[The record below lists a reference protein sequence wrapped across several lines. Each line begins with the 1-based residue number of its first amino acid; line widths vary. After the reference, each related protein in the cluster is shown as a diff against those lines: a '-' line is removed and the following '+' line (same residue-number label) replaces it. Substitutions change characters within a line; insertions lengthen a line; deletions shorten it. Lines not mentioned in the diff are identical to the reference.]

1 MIAFGSFTQTIVS
14 TNGGSGSI
22 SVSYPSGIIAGD
34 ALVLCIINT
43 NPFSQSTPTGW
54 SAPVQSN
61 PTVNG
66 NLAAYVWEKTALGTE
81 SGTVSSTLGT
91 GSTGSSGIGVMLRY
105 TKTLTTGPFGTT
117 ISTNSGATNSTSS
130 TAAGTLSP
138 APGPTDLVVRF
149 YTFAQNTAATGLTMT
164 NPGGT
169 WTTRGNLVSVG
180 TSSIFANG
188 LVFAD
193 KVAGTDNQTVSTNS
207 QTGSW
212 MVIDIDLKAA
222 PPVQERNFLNQAMVR
237 ASCR

>member
-1 MIAFGSFTQTIVS
+1 MIAFRSFTQTIVS
-14 TNGGSGSI
+14 TNGSNTI
-22 SVSYPSGIIAGD
+22 TVSYPAGILAGD

-43 NPFSQSTPTGW
+43 NPTTQTTPTGW

-61 PTVNG
+61 ANVNG
-66 NLAAYVWEKTALGTE
+66 NLAAYVWEKTAVGTE
-81 SGTVSSTLGT
+81 SGTVSSTLGV
-91 GSTGSSGIGVMLRY
+91 GSSGIGVMLRY
-105 TKTLTTGPFGTT
+105 TNTLITGPFGTT

-138 APGPTDLVVRF
+138 APGGADLVVRF
-149 YTFAQNTAATGLTMT
+149 YTFAQNGLTATGLTMT

-180 TSSIFANG
+180 TTSIFANG

-207 QTGSW
+207 QTGAW
-212 MVIDIDLKAA
+212 MVIDVDLKMAA
-222 PPVQERNFLNQAMVR
+222 IQAPLTNRARLVR
-237 ASCR
+237 ASHW